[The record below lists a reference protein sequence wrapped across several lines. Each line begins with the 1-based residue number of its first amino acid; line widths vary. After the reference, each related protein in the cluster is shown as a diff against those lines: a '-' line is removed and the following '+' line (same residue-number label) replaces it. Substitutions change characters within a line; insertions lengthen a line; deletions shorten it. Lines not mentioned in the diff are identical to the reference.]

1 MKMRQ
6 MSCSWAKNN
15 KINLDTSDLSYIKIE
30 DEVQNS
36 FEFPL
41 HIETKVFF
49 VFVFFKS
56 ITYFYLK
63 KKKDLKS
70 CQWCVIL

>member
-1 MKMRQ
+1 MKMGQ

-15 KINLDTSDLSYIKIE
+15 KIHLDTSDLSYIKTE

-41 HIETKVFF
+41 HIETKVLFF
-49 VFVFFKS
+49 
-56 ITYFYLK
+56 LN
-63 KKKDLKS
+63 L
-70 CQWCVIL
+70 